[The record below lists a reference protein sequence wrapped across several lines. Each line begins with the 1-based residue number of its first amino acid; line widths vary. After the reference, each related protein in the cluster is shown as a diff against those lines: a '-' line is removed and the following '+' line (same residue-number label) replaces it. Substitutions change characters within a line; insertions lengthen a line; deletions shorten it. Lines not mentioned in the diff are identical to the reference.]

1 MQLFQDLLQSAYWI
15 VGGALGLALVIIG
28 LAYIGLPLLIFFSH
42 RQSSQPKLVPFQ
54 PGATPLPADVDQYFH
69 STSWALAQQGFEIIT
84 GVFLPSQVENIVCAL
99 ILVVNRPEQDAGI
112 VVAMHAKGPV
122 PQTTFHS
129 EFVTRYRDGRV
140 VQTNNAEP
148 LNAFPTP
155 PQCIN
160 SYLPSVRDSVQLYQA
175 HQTMCRKHGSG
186 AKVLKLDEQYG
197 GDGIRYLTDA
207 MLEELE
213 AATKVGI
220 MRLDKAAGAYR
231 PTLSGAFR
239 MALGEMWPL
248 KGSRLRKRA
257 QRERQLL
264 AELGMTAPAP
274 LG

>member
-1 MQLFQDLLQSAYWI
+1 MQLLHDLFPSALWI
-15 VGGALGLALVIIG
+15 VGGFLGLAALLAG
-28 LAYIGLPLLIFFSH
+28 LAYGGLPLLIFFTH
-42 RQSSQPKLVPFQ
+42 RQSARPKLAPFQ

-69 STSWALAQQGFEIIT
+69 STSWALAQQGFEIVT
-84 GVFLPSQVENIVCAL
+84 GVFLPSQVENVVCAL

-122 PQTTFHS
+122 SQTTFHS

-148 LNAFPTP
+148 LNAFPVP
-155 PQCIN
+155 PQCVN
-160 SYLPSVRDSVQLYQA
+160 SYLPSVRDCVQLYQA
-175 HQTMCRKHGSG
+175 HQMLCRKHGAG
-186 AKVLKLDEQYG
+186 TKILKLDEQYG

-213 AATKVGI
+213 AAAKAGV
-220 MRLDKAAGAYR
+220 MRLDSAAGAFR

-248 KGSRLRKRA
+248 KASRLRKRA
-257 QRERQLL
+257 QRERQIL
-264 AELGMTAPAP
+264 AELGLSAPAP